1 MAEKPISLSEL
12 KTFLGEI
19 KPQFDKVKKLEE
31 GLDSITLSE
40 EGHRFLKDVGNL
52 NDELDPEFPTTIFRN
67 VAECLNYLLKNKLD
81 TKNGNVTIPGEVNLV
96 GTVHAGSDVKVGGFD
111 EYEHPSSETRSS
123 LRINGTIENWGEVK
137 HHGSVEVEQLKV
149 SGGAGGSIV
158 ADGSVSAKDIKAS
171 GSIEAGGTMRAKGDL
186 KTYKGLYPELD
197 NSDKIGKADHR
208 YKEAYITTVYGK
220 VAGVSA
226 AATKVVGAAASGHTA
241 GMCDFL
247 CDGTADQAEIQ
258 AAINALP
265 ASGGKAVLL
274 EGTYSISGS
283 ININKPNVTI
293 EGMGKGTVLTRAADN
308 FTLLSINSDN
318 VTVRDLNISGKRTVY
333 TSGNNYGISGTR
345 NHNNAL
351 IQNVTFDACAEG
363 LRITQNNNIII
374 NSCRFVKCTRA
385 IYFDYVFTSAVVDNF
400 VENCDQGIYIDWGS
414 SKNIVKGNVLQI
426 SDGASGDR
434 GIYLT
439 ASGEKAKYN
448 IAANNSV
455 FNYNFGIDIAGNYN
469 KIVGNYVM
477 RGSGQSSDYTASQYT
492 IWCQGT
498 YNDISDNYIPGKNYT
513 NSGGSTNTFDNN
525 RYQ

>member
-1 MAEKPISLSEL
+1 MAEKPISLSGL
-12 KTFLGEI
+12 KTFLAQI
-19 KPQFDKVKKLEE
+19 KGQFLP
-31 GLDSITLSE
+31 I
-40 EGHRFLKDVGNL
+40 
-52 NDELDPEFPTTIFRN
+52 
-67 VAECLNYLLKNKLD
+67 
-81 TKNGNVTIPGEVNLV
+81 KNGNVTVPGELSLN
-96 GTVHAGSDVKVGGFD
+96 GTLHAGTDVKVGEFD
-111 EYEHPSSETRSS
+111 EFGKPLSGIETNGS
-123 LRINGTIENWGEVK
+123 LRVNGTIENWGEVK

-149 SGGAGGSIV
+149 SNNGGTGTGGSIV
-158 ADGSVSAKDIKAS
+158 ADGSISAKDIKAS

-186 KTYKGLYPELD
+186 KTSNGLYPEVD
-197 NSDKIGKADHR
+197 NTTKIGKADHR
-208 YKEAYITTVYGK
+208 YNEAYITTVHGNLYGD
-220 VAGVSA
+220 AGVEVLSPA
-226 AATKVVGAAASGHTA
+226 GPITLTAENNVTITSEGGNINLNPGGGIFSFNKKIIRPAATFIVGNSGSGHSA
-241 GMCDFL
+241 VLCDYL

-265 ASGGKAVLL
+265 ASGGKVVLL

-293 EGMGKGTVLTRAADN
+293 EGMGKGTVLERAADN

-318 VTVRDLNISGKRTVY
+318 VTVRDLSISGKRTVY

-345 NHNNAL
+345 SHNNAH
-351 IQNVTFDACAEG
+351 IQNVAFDACAEG

-414 SKNIVKGNVLQI
+414 SKNIVEGNVLQI
-426 SDGASGDR
+426 SDGASGGK

-439 ASGEKAKYN
+439 ASGEKGKYN
-448 IAANNSV
+448 IVASNSV
-455 FNYNFGIDIAGNYN
+455 FNYNYGIDIAGNYN

-492 IWCQGT
+492 IISGGT